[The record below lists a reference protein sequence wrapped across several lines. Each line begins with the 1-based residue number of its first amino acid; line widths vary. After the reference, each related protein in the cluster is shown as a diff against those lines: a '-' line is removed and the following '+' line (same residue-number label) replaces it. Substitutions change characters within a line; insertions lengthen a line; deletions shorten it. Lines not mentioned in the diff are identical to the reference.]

1 MARFEY
7 PAVAPA
13 LGRSPTAVVRG
24 GDKTARFHRFLRATI
39 APVLLA
45 LASLLLPNHALA
57 QEKKPVFVGLD
68 GEFSFAG
75 STSAQAVRTGI
86 QIAMDEI
93 NGAGGVLDGRP
104 LRLIERDNRI
114 VPARSRINLREFAAT
129 PDLVAVFCG
138 RFSPTVV
145 ETVKDFHDLKI
156 PLLDPWAAADPIVDH
171 SYAPSYTF
179 RLSLRDSWA
188 MPTIVDAMTKK
199 GLRDVGLLFL
209 NTSWGRSNEA
219 ALKTHLV
226 TQPKIRVTGVRWI
239 NNLEAQDMVM
249 RKYAELVA
257 EGAEAIILVSNN
269 NEAIDLVKGVAK
281 LDAGMRRPIYSHWG
295 VTGGEFVSQIGDALN
310 HVEFA
315 VIQTYSF
322 LGATRPQARTVAA
335 QAMRT
340 LGARSEREIP
350 SPVGVAHAYDLT
362 HILARAINLAKT
374 TERAAIR
381 DALENVRGYRGLI
394 RDYEQPFSATR
405 LEALS
410 PADVFLSRFTSD
422 GALERIR

>member
-1 MARFEY
+1 MPKLECL
-7 PAVAPA
+7 AVDPA
-13 LGRSPTAVVRG
+13 LGRAPDANVPG
-24 GDKTARFHRFLRATI
+24 GDKTARFRRFRRATI
-39 APVLLA
+39 ALALLA
-45 LASLLLPNHALA
+45 PASLLLPRQGLA
-57 QEKKPVFVGLD
+57 QERKPVYVGLD

-75 STSAQAVRTGI
+75 STSAQAIRAGI

-138 RFSPTVV
+138 RFSPTVI

-156 PLLDPWAAADPIVDH
+156 PLLNPWAAADPIVDH
-171 SYAPSYTF
+171 SYSPSYTF

-188 MPTIVDAMTKK
+188 MPVIADAMTRK
-199 GLRDVGLLFL
+199 GLRNAGLLFL

-219 ALKTHLV
+219 ALRTHLV
-226 TQPKIRVTGVRWI
+226 TLPRMRVIGARWI
-239 NNLEAQDMVM
+239 NNLEAQDVVM
-249 RKYAELVA
+249 LKYAELVA
-257 EGAEAIILVSNN
+257 EGADAIILVSNN
-269 NEAIDLVKGVAK
+269 NEAIELVKGMAK
-281 LDAGMRRPIYSHWG
+281 LDAGKRRPVYSHWG
-295 VTGGEFVSQIGDALN
+295 VTGGEFVSQIGDALDR
-310 HVEFA
+310 VEFA

-322 LGATRPQARTVAA
+322 LDATRPQARTVAA
-335 QAMRT
+335 QAMRM
-340 LGARSEREIP
+340 LGARSERQIP

-394 RDYEQPFSATR
+394 RDYEQPFSANSH
-405 LEALS
+405 EALS